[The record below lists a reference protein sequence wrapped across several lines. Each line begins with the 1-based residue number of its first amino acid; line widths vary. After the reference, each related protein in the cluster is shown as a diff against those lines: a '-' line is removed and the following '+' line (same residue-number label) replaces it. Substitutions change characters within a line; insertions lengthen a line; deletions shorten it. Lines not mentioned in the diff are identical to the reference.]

1 MSRCSRALSLKKQWV
16 WEDVLMCGT
25 NLRLYY
31 GHTAYF
37 CQQKKF

>member
-1 MSRCSRALSLKKQWV
+1 MSHSSRALSLKKQCM

-31 GHTAYF
+31 EHIAYF
-37 CQQKKF
+37 CQ